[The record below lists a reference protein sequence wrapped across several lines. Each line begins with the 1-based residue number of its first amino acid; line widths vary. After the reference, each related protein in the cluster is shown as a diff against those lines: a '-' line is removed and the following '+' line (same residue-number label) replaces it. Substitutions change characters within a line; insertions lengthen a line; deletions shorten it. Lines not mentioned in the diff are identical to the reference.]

1 MLWSQSGA
9 NRLGHKESAQIRDT
23 EHRSRAREAI
33 HTQSPNHILRPNLDN
48 SRPKLLACQNCLKL
62 MANPTINCHNCDSI
76 VANSEAT
83 PSIISRSRTLTSKL
97 GGLMS
102 DRFDPTGIVSWS
114 QIRTNC
120 EHRVLLPAIKWTVSQ
135 PQQLE
140 ANSPNCPKIMV
151 NPTIRQ
157 ETSKESCNSS

>member
-48 SRPKLLACQNCLKL
+48 SRPPAKITSNRWSAQQSTN
-62 MANPTINCHNCDSI
+62 NCHNCDSI
-76 VANSEAT
+76 AANSVAT
-83 PSIISRSRTLTSKL
+83 PSIISRSRTLTSNL
-97 GGLMS
+97 DGLLS
-102 DRFDPTGIVSWS
+102 DRLDSTGVVSWS

-120 EHRVLLPAIKWTVSQ
+120 KHHVLLPAIKWTVSQ
-135 PQQLE
+135 PQQLG
-140 ANSPNCPKIMV
+140 ANSPNCPKIRV

-157 ETSKESCNSS
+157 ESSKESCNSS